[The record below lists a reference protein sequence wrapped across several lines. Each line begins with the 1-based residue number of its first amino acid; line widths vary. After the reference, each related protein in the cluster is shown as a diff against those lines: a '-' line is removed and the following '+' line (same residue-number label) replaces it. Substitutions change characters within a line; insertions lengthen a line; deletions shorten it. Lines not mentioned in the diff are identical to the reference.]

1 MAYLLRRVQETT
13 ALGGLRRDT
22 FAVLSG
28 LHGVSPGGQ
37 QGCSQVPCRV
47 AGTPFHRTSRPDCPY
62 LQERWVQL
70 VGWVASG
77 WTAADREPCLGYR
90 RSPSLTFGS
99 SHLLEDLEGKGSD
112 QQLRSPP
119 KNTQGS

>member
-1 MAYLLRRVQETT
+1 MGYVGTRLLFSVACMESP
-13 ALGGLRRDT
+13 LGGSKGAPSSP
-22 FAVLSG
+22 AVWQAPLFTAHLG
-28 LHGVSPGGQ
+28 
-37 QGCSQVPCRV
+37 
-47 AGTPFHRTSRPDCPY
+47 PDCPY